1 MSDKDILKEALA
13 CAYEYWP
20 RVNDSLE
27 VVREKDVR
35 RRQMVQEG
43 TAGWRC
49 RLYEALKEA
58 LPGFEVIDY
67 TDDEGDACCVGYI
80 VLLHPDQPLLD
91 DDEELLEAL
100 HGTRY
105 DLEIYCSMLSPFYY
119 MECRRTTLT
128 QLDDGKRLTFARAAS
143 PCPAVPKKVAETL
156 EEVGFSALS
165 RPVILHPVPDLDV
178 EFVPMGKTILFSCLF
193 ESLFT
198 ESVRHSGRVCEKRNG
213 DTWYSW

>member
-1 MSDKDILKEALA
+1 M
-13 CAYEYWP
+13 
-20 RVNDSLE
+20 
-27 VVREKDVR
+27 
-35 RRQMVQEG
+35 
-43 TAGWRC
+43 
-49 RLYEALKEA
+49 A
-58 LPGFEVIDY
+58 LPSLRGIERSAAWVEVIDY

-165 RPVILHPVPDLDV
+165 RPVILYPVPDLDV

-198 ESVRHSGRVCEKRNG
+198 ESVRHNGRVCEKRNG
-213 DTWYSW
+213 DTWCSW